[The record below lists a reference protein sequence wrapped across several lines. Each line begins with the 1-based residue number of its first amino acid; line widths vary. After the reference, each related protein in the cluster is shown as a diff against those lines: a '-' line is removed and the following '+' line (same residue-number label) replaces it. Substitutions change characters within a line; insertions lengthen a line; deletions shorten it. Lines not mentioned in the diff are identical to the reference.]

1 MVNLEIMAE
10 SKSYIIDCNAYENI
24 IKIVYKDDYE
34 FNISDAKES
43 VFDIEKATSG
53 KALPILKIPGKYSS
67 IDTDARK
74 FISSEEGMRFSV
86 AEAFV
91 TSFLPHRII
100 GNFYMKINKP
110 VKPTAFF
117 DTEEKAVEWLKQ
129 FI

>member
-1 MVNLEIMAE
+1 MAE
-10 SKSYIIDCNAYENI
+10 SKSYTIDSNAYESI

-43 VFDIEKATSG
+43 LIELQKATQG
-53 KALPILKIPGKYSS
+53 KAFPILKIPGKYSS
-67 IDTDARK
+67 IDTEARK
-74 FISSEEGMRFSV
+74 FISSDEGMRLSV

-117 DTEEKAVEWLKQ
+117 DSEEKAIEWLKQ
-129 FI
+129 FIDK